1 MIHEREPF
9 ETSGDDAA
17 VQAAAQA
24 HRFVHGD
31 QVVVAGKRIV
41 VDANLFVDLGG
52 VPSFYYG
59 PSNET
64 AHSDV
69 EWVSLSRLTQAAQ
82 VYALTAVEY
91 CGLSG
96 NGR

>member
-1 MIHEREPF
+1 MNP
-9 ETSGDDAA
+9 SKQSSDDAA

-41 VDANLFVDLGG
+41 GDANLFVNLGG

-59 PSNET
+59 PF
-64 AHSDV
+64 
-69 EWVSLSRLTQAAQ
+69 Q
-82 VYALTAVEY
+82 
-91 CGLSG
+91 
-96 NGR
+96 